1 MIIGSL
7 FNDETL
13 TYPCR
18 TITDIGQDV
27 DQYSITL
34 FPEYAMRDE
43 KYRFGGLK
51 ANYNPKNISK
61 IAASFSVHCAIF
73 SKPNFFGQTPVWR

>member
-1 MIIGSL
+1 MSNHRYSVASLVMIIGSL
-7 FNDETL
+7 INDETL

-27 DQYSITL
+27 DQYSIKL

-51 ANYNPKNISK
+51 GNNNPKNISK
-61 IAASFSVHCAIF
+61 I
-73 SKPNFFGQTPVWR
+73 PVSILFLLLVA

>member
-1 MIIGSL
+1 MSNHGYSVASLVMIIDSL

-27 DQYSITL
+27 DQYSIKL
-34 FPEYAMRDE
+34 LPEYAMRDE
-43 KYRFGGLK
+43 KYLSGGLK
-51 ANYNPKNISK
+51 GNYNPKNISK
-61 IAASFSVHCAIF
+61 I
-73 SKPNFFGQTPVWR
+73 PVSILFLLLVA

>member
-1 MIIGSL
+1 MSNHGYSVASLVVIIDSL

-18 TITDIGQDV
+18 TITDIGQDE
-27 DQYSITL
+27 YSIKL

-43 KYRFGGLK
+43 KYRFGRLK
-51 ANYNPKNISK
+51 GNYNPENISK
-61 IAASFSVHCAIF
+61 I
-73 SKPNFFGQTPVWR
+73 PVSILFLLLVA

>member
-1 MIIGSL
+1 MSNHSYSVASLVMIIGSL

-61 IAASFSVHCAIF
+61 IGVSILFLLLVA
-73 SKPNFFGQTPVWR
+73 